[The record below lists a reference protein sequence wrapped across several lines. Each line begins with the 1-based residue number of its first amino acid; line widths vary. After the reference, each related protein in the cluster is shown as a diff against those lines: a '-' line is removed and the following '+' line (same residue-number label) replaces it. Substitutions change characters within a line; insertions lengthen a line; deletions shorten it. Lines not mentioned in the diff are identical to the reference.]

1 MLQAKLAGSYR
12 KAVTGTVVF
21 RYNVSGSE
29 ADLKKFEDVQG
40 DNFRLDEKTGSPL
53 WFSTRYAGDNV
64 ELVITDNDR
73 VVAENSEFTKI
84 QSLVEQYGADT
95 AKLIMSV
102 K

>member
-12 KAVTGTVVF
+12 KPVTGTVVF

-29 ADLKKFEDVQG
+29 ADLKKYEDVQG
-40 DNFRLDEKTGSPL
+40 DNYRLDEKTGSPL
-53 WFSTRYAGDNV
+53 WFTTNYAGDNI

-84 QSLVEQYGADT
+84 ESLVKQYGAET
-95 AKLIMSV
+95 AKLIMGS